1 MIPKSGYRFPACAK
15 PRPPN
20 FVGLDASAGEARS
33 DKDHAQTMSEETD
46 STQLNQS
53 LSLGESGSARG
64 NRCLEVTLQQIWRC
78 GPGLRRYPLAAG
90 HLSSGMKVPRRR
102 QEKSKKSPAW
112 AVVSEGG
119 FPAKSRTSSRS
130 FRRPPGIGHEL
141 CTNLTVRCH
150 LLDTVKACHTARGLG
165 SPHGGAT
172 MTSVLKEI
180 VLLSSMGALFLGIM
194 LTAAASLVG

>member
-1 MIPKSGYRFPACAK
+1 
-15 PRPPN
+15 
-20 FVGLDASAGEARS
+20 
-33 DKDHAQTMSEETD
+33 
-46 STQLNQS
+46 
-53 LSLGESGSARG
+53 
-64 NRCLEVTLQQIWRC
+64 
-78 GPGLRRYPLAAG
+78 
-90 HLSSGMKVPRRR
+90 MKVPRRR

-112 AVVSEGG
+112 AAVSEGG
-119 FPAKSRTSSRS
+119 FLAESRTSGRS

-150 LLDTVKACHTARGLG
+150 LLDTVKACDTARGLG

-194 LTAAASLVG
+194 LTAAANLIG